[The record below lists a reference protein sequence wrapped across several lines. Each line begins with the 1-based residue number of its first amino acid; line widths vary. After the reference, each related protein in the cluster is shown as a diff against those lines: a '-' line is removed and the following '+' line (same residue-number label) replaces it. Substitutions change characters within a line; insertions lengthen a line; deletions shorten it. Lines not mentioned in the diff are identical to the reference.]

1 MKKMFT
7 FNSKSRSRWMLLLL
21 LLVAGVT
28 NTLAQNVTISPQN
41 GSMICSDASGSG
53 TSGGAFS
60 MWRHEQLALT
70 MVASGATDL
79 TDEGILKNHR
89 NWFNTCNSCTF
100 RPAVSDAD
108 KAQWIDCGWQG
119 TGYYTIS
126 LPKGYRFTSYRFVL
140 SHDIYNPGQGFN
152 INTTANV
159 TFAETGSNFASAVQ
173 SVTLPAVPGTNGTAT
188 IETLTR
194 TGDDMGNVLYF
205 KTTASNNS
213 TSDFYDLTFR
223 YVELTFTADADTH
236 VDIQPS
242 TTVSTGRSFLEVPFN
257 TGKVDLGPVTQ
268 RVITQN
274 NGTTTRIS
282 YSLANFKDMAANM
295 LLYEAESVRSGT
307 GFDGTSGDVAYNKD
321 GSITTAG
328 DFFKLS
334 TGTKEQVY
342 YLESPVYATMQNN
355 ESNPI
360 QFRIVGANVEYN
372 NGSSITKSY
381 DEFTMSRVYN
391 NVTYYIGD
399 GYGRYTSAT
408 NWVMDEDGYVRCGT
422 NGARYLT
429 IATASTLWATITYIT
444 TTATK
449 ADAPKFKINGDHL
462 QVDGG
467 TYNNYYV
474 SYGQQNNNTYYWRLR
489 NDASNQPVTITK
501 TGTKATL
508 AVSASTGECTL
519 KVYDKTGNSVVPN
532 GEVTVNNSN
541 KSGNIPL
548 PGLNNDAIKFS
559 VKGTGFVKLSVI
571 LQALNPYIDQ
581 MSVVMNDE
589 AKNLRM
595 TQTFTSD
602 DFSVGGDTFVFYLP
616 DGCQGDDITMT
627 FEDLYSKYGDDTY
640 DHTTDMGTSDSRYNF
655 VKSQHHQAFTNDNI
669 YNGKAEAASDV
680 KESVRIANKQ
690 NVRTQVGTVGNVA
703 FRFNNADELST
714 TAGYMTEYPFTL
726 ANYANQTKPGAGSFV
741 SASIE
746 DVGMSTNP
754 DADKK
759 TFYVFTTD
767 ETKYNIAPTTATQ
780 HRSYAFYAME
790 VQLICQDY
798 DPTVTFEK
806 IYSNSFN
813 ETGKTEFYGATV
825 SALVNGT
832 QGLAADFAVNKA
844 IAEKIANPGEDDVPA
859 SMDQILYLD
868 MSQLKGVFHSD
879 ASKQED
885 KQYEVTDFNALKN
898 KFAKNALVFLPINST
913 STFNNFAYAMKGQTE
928 GSLTFKAA
936 NNFIL
941 TDKNPFYSPYTIQ
954 VDAANYAVYTR
965 KLTKSTYSGEEYATV
980 IMPFTI
986 KFDEGNPGVKTD
998 ANYGTF
1004 TFLQMQEDNATS
1016 EDYNYKT
1023 AFFKKT
1029 KDAQV
1034 EANTPYALHVENKGE
1049 STDCFTLR
1057 QYGSDI
1063 VATPASAKSES
1074 GKTLFSA
1081 TAITSTGNLTDMDG
1095 KNHTYTF
1102 NHKGSFSGYKIPKN
1116 SPTTFYFANNG
1127 FYSSA
1132 DLKSTYTTVDLLP
1145 FRSVYE
1151 IPTGGSAKFGFV
1163 RFMEGENTTGIVDIN
1178 RDNNYSGIATG
1189 EGTITITADAA
1200 GTYRIF
1206 SAAGQ
1211 NASNVTLRAGETK
1224 TVNVPAG
1231 VYVVNGVKV
1240 LVK

>member
-1 MKKMFT
+1 
-7 FNSKSRSRWMLLLL
+7 MLLLL
-21 LLVAGVT
+21 MMVAGVT
-28 NTLAQNVTISPQN
+28 SSLAQNVTISPQN
-41 GSMICSDASGSG
+41 GSMICSDATGQG

-70 MVASGATDL
+70 MIASGSTAL

-89 NWFNTCNSCTF
+89 NWFNTCNNCTF
-100 RPAVSDAD
+100 RPAVSNAE
-108 KAQWIDCGWQG
+108 KAVWIDCGWQG

-152 INTTANV
+152 INTTARV
-159 TFAETGSNFASAVQ
+159 VFAETGSNFGTAIN
-173 SVTLPAVPGTNGTAT
+173 SVSLPAVPAANGTAT

-205 KTTASNNS
+205 KATGSNNS

-223 YVELTFTADADTH
+223 YVELTFTADADTPI
-236 VDIQPS
+236 DIQAS
-242 TTVSTGRSFLEVPFN
+242 TQVSTGQSMVEVPFN
-257 TGKVDLGPVTQ
+257 TGKVDLGEVTQ
-268 RVITQN
+268 RAIQN
-274 NGTTTRIS
+274 AGNRIS
-282 YSLANFKDMAANM
+282 YSLTNFKDMAASM
-295 LLYEAESVRSGT
+295 LLYEAESVHNAT
-307 GFDGTSGDVAYNKD
+307 GEESFDGTQGNVAYNKA

-328 DFFKLS
+328 DYFKLT

-342 YLESPVYATMQNN
+342 YLESPVYAVMQNGKK
-355 ESNPI
+355 NPI

-372 NGSSITKSY
+372 NGSNITKGY
-381 DEFTMSRVYN
+381 DEFTMSAIN
-391 NVTYYIGD
+391 NNNTYYVGD

-408 NWVMDEDGYVRCGT
+408 NWFMDEEGYVRCGT
-422 NGARYLT
+422 NGARYLA
-429 IATASTLWATITYIT
+429 IATAQTQWSTITYIT
-444 TTATK
+444 TTSTK
-449 ADAPKFKINGDHL
+449 ADAQKFKINGDYL

-467 TYNNYYV
+467 TYNNQYV
-474 SYGQQNNNTYYWRLR
+474 SYGQQNNTYYWRLR
-489 NDASNQPVTITK
+489 NNTTQQPAAIRK
-501 TGTKATL
+501 TGTQATL
-508 AVSASTGECTL
+508 AESTEAGECTL
-519 KVYDKTGNSVVPN
+519 KVYGADGESLVEN
-532 GEVTVNNSN
+532 GEVTVNSSN
-541 KSGNIPL
+541 TSGTIPL
-548 PGLNNDAIKFS
+548 TGLNNDAIKFS
-559 VKGTGFVKLSVI
+559 VQGTGYVKFSVI

-581 MSVVMNDE
+581 MSVVMNDTDNG
-589 AKNLRM
+589 KDLRM
-595 TQTFTSD
+595 AQTFTSD

-616 DGCQGDDITMT
+616 EDCVGDDISMT
-627 FEDLYSKYGDDTY
+627 FEDLYSKYGDDSY
-640 DHTTDMGTSDSRYNF
+640 DHTDKPGTSDSRYNF
-655 VKSQHHQAFTNDNI
+655 VKSLHHQAFTSDNI

-690 NVRTQVGTVGNVA
+690 NVRTQVGIVGNIA

-714 TAGYMTEYPFTL
+714 SAGYMTEYPFTL
-726 ANYANQTKPGAGSFV
+726 DNYANQTNPGAGSFV
-741 SASIE
+741 SASFE
-746 DVGMSTNP
+746 NVGTSTDPN
-754 DADKK
+754 ADKK

-780 HRSYAFYAME
+780 HRSYAFYTMNVE
-790 VQLICQDY
+790 MICRNYHPD
-798 DPTVTFEK
+798 VAFEK
-806 IYSNSFN
+806 IYSNAFYEGGTSD
-813 ETGKTEFYGATV
+813 FYGVTV
-825 SALVNGT
+825 SAPAAVPN
-832 QGLAADFAVNKA
+832 GLASDVATYKA
-844 IAEKIANPGEDDVPA
+844 IATAIADGGTDVPT
-859 SMDQILYLD
+859 DINQILYLD
-868 MSQLKGVFHSD
+868 MSGLKGVYHSTASEED
-879 ASKQED
+879 AA
-885 KQYEVTDFNALKN
+885 YALNNFNELKA

-913 STFNNFAYAMKGQTE
+913 STYDNFAYAMKGQTE

-941 TDKNPFYSPYTIQ
+941 TDKNPFYSPYNIQ
-954 VDAANYAVYTR
+954 VDAADYAVYTR

-1029 KDAQV
+1029 EDAQV

-1063 VATPASAKSES
+1063 VATPATAKS
-1074 GKTLFSA
+1074 GNTLFSA
-1081 TAITSTGNLTDMDG
+1081 KPMPSTGNLTDMDG
-1095 KNHTYTF
+1095 NNHTYTF
-1102 NHKGSFSGYKIPKN
+1102 NHKGSFSGYKIPKD
-1116 SPTTFYFANNG
+1116 SPKTFYFANNG

-1132 DLKSTYTTVDLLP
+1132 DLKSTYTTVDLFP

-1151 IPTGGSAKFGFV
+1151 ISTGGSAKFGFV

-1211 NASNVTLRAGETK
+1211 NASNVTLRAGETR

>member
-1 MKKMFT
+1 MLRKFT
-7 FNSKSRSRWMLLLL
+7 LALLSL
-21 LLVAGVT
+21 LLVPLGMM
-28 NTLAQNVTISPQN
+28 AQNVTISPQN
-41 GSMICSDASGSG
+41 GSMICSDASGQG

-70 MVASGATDL
+70 MVASGSTAL
-79 TDEGILKNHR
+79 TDDGILRDHR

-108 KAQWIDCGWQG
+108 KAKWIDCGWQG

-159 TFAETGSNFASAVQ
+159 TFAETGSNFASAVK
-173 SVTLPAVPGTNGTAT
+173 SVTLPAVPAENGTAT

-205 KTTASNNS
+205 KATANNYYYS
-213 TSDFYDLTFR
+213 TSDYYDLTFR

-242 TTVSTGRSFLEVPFN
+242 TTVSTGQSMLEVPFN

-268 RVITQN
+268 RTITQN
-274 NGTTTRIS
+274 NGTSTRIS
-282 YSLANFKDMAANM
+282 YSLTNFKDMAANM
-295 LLYEAESVRSGT
+295 LLYEAESVQSGT
-307 GFDGTSGDVAYNKD
+307 GFDGTSGDVAYNKA

-355 ESNPI
+355 KPNPI

-372 NGSSITKSY
+372 NGSSLTKSY
-381 DEFTMSRVYN
+381 DEFTMSFEYN
-391 NVTYYIGD
+391 NTTYYVTNTG
-399 GYGRYTSAT
+399 GYSSKSIDAAK
-408 NWVMDEDGYVRCGT
+408 WFMDENGYLRTGT
-422 NGARYLT
+422 NGTTYLST
-429 IATASTLWATITYIT
+429 GDYQYVTTTNTASQAVACEFTFEGYIVLKGT
-444 TTATK
+444 TNQWMRRSDRTRLR
-449 ADAPKFKINGDHL
+449 F
-462 QVDGG
+462 
-467 TYNNYYV
+467 
-474 SYGQQNNNTYYWRLR
+474 QNNDGQRV
-489 NDASNQPVTITK
+489 QIFK
-501 TGTKATL
+501 TGNQVPL
-508 AVSASTGECTL
+508 PVSATTGECTL

-532 GEVTVNNSN
+532 GEVTVNSSN

-559 VKGTGFVKLSVI
+559 VKGTGYVKLSVI
-571 LQALNPYIDQ
+571 LQALNPYVDQ

-602 DFSVGGDTFVFYLP
+602 DFSVGGDTFLFYLP
-616 DGCQGDDITMT
+616 TGCRGDNITMT

-640 DHTTDMGTSDSRYNF
+640 NHTDKPGTSDSRYNF

-726 ANYANQTKPGAGSFV
+726 NNYANQTKPGKGEF
-741 SASIE
+741 IE
-746 DVGMSTNP
+746 AEFEKVGNNATN
-754 DADKK
+754 DKK

-780 HRSYAFYAME
+780 HRSYAFYEMV
-790 VQLICQDY
+790 VQLICAEY
-798 DPTVTFEK
+798 SPTVTFEK

-813 ETGKTEFYGATV
+813 ETGKTEFYGANV
-825 SALVNGT
+825 SALVGGS

-844 IAEKIANPGEDDVPA
+844 IAQKIATGGTDIPA

-868 MSQLKGVFHSD
+868 MSNLKGVFHSD

-885 KQYEVTDFNALKN
+885 KQYEVADFNVLKS
-898 KFAKNALVFLPINST
+898 KLAKNALVFLPINST
-913 STFNNFAYAMKGQTE
+913 STFDNFAYALKGQTE

-936 NNFIL
+936 NNIIL
-941 TDKNPFYSPYTIQ
+941 TDKNPFYTPYTIQ
-954 VDAANYAVYTR
+954 VDAAKSARYTR
-965 KLTKSTYSGEEYATV
+965 QITKSTYSGEAYATV
-980 IMPFTI
+980 IMPFEI
-986 KFDEGNPGVKTD
+986 SLVDGQHVDE
-998 ANYGTF
+998 YGTLE
-1004 TFLQMQEDNATS
+1004 FLQMNEKNATAD
-1016 EDYNYKT
+1016 DYNYMGKT
-1023 AFFKKT
+1023 IFFSKT
-1029 KDAQV
+1029 NASKV
-1034 EANTPYALHVENKGE
+1034 EANTPYALHVVENKG
-1049 STDCFTLR
+1049 TDGAFTVN
-1057 QYGSDI
+1057 QKGSNI
-1063 VATPASAKSES
+1063 IATPEAAKTGSNS
-1074 GKTLFSA
+1074 LFSA
-1081 TAITSTGNLTDMDG
+1081 TAITSTGNLTDKDG
-1095 KNHTYTF
+1095 KNATYTF
-1102 NHKGSFSGYKIPKN
+1102 SHKGSFSGYKIPKE
-1116 SPTTFYFANNG
+1116 TKTFYFANNG
-1127 FYSSA
+1127 FYSSVE
-1132 DLKSTYTTVDLLP
+1132 LNSNYTTVDLFP

-1151 IPTGGSAKFGFV
+1151 VVGGTGSAKVGFL
-1163 RFMEGENTTGIVDIN
+1163 RFFEGENDSETDGINALNSSVNVDMDAPVYDMQG
-1178 RDNNYSGIATG
+1178 RMIAP
-1189 EGTITITADAA
+1189 
-1200 GTYRIF
+1200 TYREAK
-1206 SAAGQ
+1206 SLQSGM
-1211 NASNVTLRAGETK
+1211 
-1224 TVNVPAG
+1224 
-1231 VYVVNGVKV
+1231 YVVNGVKII
-1240 LVK
+1240 VK